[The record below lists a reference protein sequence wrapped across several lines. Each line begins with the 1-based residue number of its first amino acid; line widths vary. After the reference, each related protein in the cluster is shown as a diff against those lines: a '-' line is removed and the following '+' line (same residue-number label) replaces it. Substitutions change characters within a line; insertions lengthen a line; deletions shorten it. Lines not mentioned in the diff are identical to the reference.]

1 MPDAREALRSGDVEG
16 AMAALK
22 QDVRKSP
29 RDGKLRTFLF
39 QMFCVTGEWD
49 RALTQLSVAG
59 ELDPLAYPMV
69 QAYQAAIRCEM
80 LREKVFRGELS
91 PTVLGDPGEWLPLL
105 MEATRLFAK
114 GQHQEAAQLRDS
126 AFEAAPSSSGVV
138 NETAFEWIA
147 DSDPRLGPVVEVFL
161 NGNYMW
167 VPIFR
172 IKSLL
177 FEAPADLR
185 DQVWT
190 PTRFKWTNEGEAM
203 GFIPTRYPGT
213 IGTKDPALLLSKKT
227 DWVDVAE
234 DWSLPVGQRILVTDA
249 EETALMDVRR
259 ITLKTE
265 DTATAPSGEDGAAA
279 SEDGTA

>member
-1 MPDAREALRSGDVEG
+1 
-16 AMAALK
+16 MAALK

-49 RALTQLSVAG
+49 RALTQLTVAG

-69 QAYQAAIRCEM
+69 QAYQAAIRCEI

-105 MEATRLFAK
+105 MEATKLLAK
-114 GQHQEAAQLRDS
+114 GQPREAAQLRDQ
-126 AFEAAPSSSGVV
+126 AFEAAPGSSGKI
-138 NETAFEWIA
+138 NDTDFEWIA

-172 IKSLL
+172 IKAIL
-177 FEAPADLR
+177 FEPPTDLR

-190 PTRFKWTNEGEAM
+190 PARFKWTNDGEAM
-203 GFIPTRYPGT
+203 GFIPTRYAGT
-213 IGTKDPALLLSKKT
+213 LASQDPALLLSKKT
-227 DWVDVAE
+227 DWVEVSD
-234 DWSLPVGQRILVTDA
+234 DWSLPVGQRVLVTDT
-249 EETALMDVRR
+249 EETALMDVRKL
-259 ITLKTE
+259 TLTPSEETASEAGTE
-265 DTATAPSGEDGAAA
+265 TSSEDGAAA
-279 SEDGTA
+279 EPEAGAA

>member
-1 MPDAREALRSGDVEG
+1 
-16 AMAALK
+16 MAALK

-147 DSDPRLGPVVEVFL
+147 DFDPRLGPVVEVFL

-190 PTRFKWTNEGEAM
+190 PTQFKWTNEGEAM

>member
-69 QAYQAAIRCEM
+69 QAYQAAIRCEV
-80 LREKVFRGELS
+80 LREKVFRGERS
-91 PTVLGDPGEWLPLL
+91 PTVLGDPGTWLPLL
-105 MEATRLFAK
+105 MEATRLFAN
-114 GQHQEAAQLRDS
+114 GQFDEAAIMRDT
-126 AFEAAPSSSGVV
+126 AFDAAPGSTGTI
-138 NETAFEWIA
+138 NDAAFEWLA
-147 DSDPRLGPVVEVFL
+147 DSDPRLGPVVEAFI

-167 VPIFR
+167 VPLFR
-172 IKSLL
+172 IKTIL
-177 FEAPADLR
+177 FEPPTDLR

-190 PTRFKWTNEGEAM
+190 PARFKWTNEGEAM

-213 IGTKDPALLLSKKT
+213 LASKDPELLLSRKT
-227 DWVDVAE
+227 DWVEAAE
-234 DWSLPVGQRILVTDA
+234 EWSVPVGQRVLVTDA
-249 EETALMDVRR
+249 EETALMDVRK
-259 ITLKTE
+259 ITVTPAAE
-265 DTATAPSGEDGAAA
+265 DGSEPAPEDGAA
-279 SEDGTA
+279 